1 MTSPPE
7 PRRVAV
13 VLVVGWVALC
23 AAVLGLGWLLT
34 DPLATSV
41 GAWDDDVAREI
52 AQQRTDSL
60 DGAADVGTLLAD
72 TPVGMGVAAVAGAL
86 LSLWRRSWL
95 PALFLLL
102 VTAGLGGIYKVGT
115 SLVGRDRPPVR
126 ILDPG
131 LVPDHSFPSGH
142 VGTAVGVYAA
152 LAVLVWLLAP
162 RLRPVVL
169 LLVLLPLVVAACR
182 LYQGAHH
189 VTDVLVSLT
198 YGTAW
203 LALVTRCVL
212 VGRVSPAT
220 GSRRPAPGGAA
231 PG

>member
-1 MTSPPE
+1 MTPPPE
-7 PRRVAV
+7 VRRTAV
-13 VLVVGWVALC
+13 VLGVAWVVLC
-23 AAVLGLGWLLT
+23 AAVLGIGWLLT
-34 DPLATSV
+34 HPLEASV
-41 GAWDDDVAREI
+41 GAWDDDVARAI
-52 AQQRTDSL
+52 AQRRTDSL
-60 DGAADVGTLLAD
+60 DGVADRGTLLAD
-72 TPVGMGVAAVAGAL
+72 TPVGMGVAVVAGAL

-95 PALFLLL
+95 PAVFLLL

-115 SLVGRDRPPVR
+115 SLVARDRPPVR

-162 RLRPVVL
+162 RLWPVTVL
-169 LLVLLPLVVAACR
+169 LALLPLVVAACR

-189 VTDVLVSLT
+189 VTDVLTSLT
-198 YGTAW
+198 YGVVW
-203 LALVTRCVL
+203 LALVTRLVL
-212 VGRVSPAT
+212 V
-220 GSRRPAPGGAA
+220 RPARPPTRRRSGGAV